1 MKGKG
6 SKSPGSQ
13 LYDRLLV
20 PRIENYALNNDCE
33 SWWRACWQGCLSLRG
48 CWQSVGSGSPQRS
61 SQGIRPGC
69 KRGAGLT
76 WLSFTAAAGRA
87 NRCPTTLRC
96 PNPNP
101 TADTDVDAVTD
112 HLRRN
117 YKEYQRQKAG
127 PFKNQV
133 ARAIE
138 VITRRG
144 GVAKP
149 EIKLQVGCV
158 ADRRQGRVS
167 CVGAESPAMG
177 SPAPRLRCA
186 HVLCSL

>member
-1 MKGKG
+1 M
-6 SKSPGSQ
+6 SPGGA
-13 LYDRLLV
+13 
-20 PRIENYALNNDCE
+20 PAG
-33 SWWRACWQGCLSLRG
+33 RAASACGAA
-48 CWQSVGSGSPQRS
+48 GSPQAVAVPKEAPRGFGPAASEGLARRGCRS
-61 SQGIRPGC
+61 LPLLAARLL
-69 KRGAGLT
+69 AGHAT
-76 WLSFTAAAGRA
+76 H
-87 NRCPTTLRC
+87 CPNTLRC

-101 TADTDVDAVTD
+101 PADTDVDAVTD

-149 EIKLQVGCV
+149 EIKLQVGCG
-158 ADRRQGRVS
+158 AGGRRGWVS

-186 HVLCSL
+186 HVLCSR